1 MIGNS
6 IINKFKY
13 AGRGL
18 GYIWRREKSFRWQ
31 VIIAILVQ
39 IVILFLQADIM
50 VWALL
55 TMISAIVLSA
65 ETFNTVLER
74 LFDMIEP
81 RLSSQVSLLK
91 DLLAA
96 AVLIIVLAA
105 VIIAL
110 GLII

>member
-1 MIGNS
+1 MVKSKIL
-6 IINKFKY
+6 NKFKY

-18 GYIWRREKSFRWQ
+18 FYIWQREPSWRWQ
-31 VIIAILVQ
+31 VVIAGLVQ
-39 IVILFLQADIM
+39 IGAVILQVDKI

-55 TMISAIVLSA
+55 TMISAIILSA

-81 RLSSQVSLLK
+81 RLSPQISLLK

-96 AVLIIVLAA
+96 AVLIIVIAA

-110 GLII
+110 VLII

>member
-1 MIGNS
+1 MLNNKF
-6 IINKFKY
+6 INKFKY

-18 GYIWRREKSFRWQ
+18 IYIWQREASFRWQ
-31 VIIAILVQ
+31 MVVAVIVQIIAWL
-39 IVILFLQADIM
+39 LQVDII

-65 ETFNTVLER
+65 EAFNTVLER

-81 RLSSQVSLLK
+81 RLSSQISLLK

-96 AVLIIVLAA
+96 AVLIIVIAA
-105 VIIAL
+105 VVIAL
-110 GLII
+110 VLII